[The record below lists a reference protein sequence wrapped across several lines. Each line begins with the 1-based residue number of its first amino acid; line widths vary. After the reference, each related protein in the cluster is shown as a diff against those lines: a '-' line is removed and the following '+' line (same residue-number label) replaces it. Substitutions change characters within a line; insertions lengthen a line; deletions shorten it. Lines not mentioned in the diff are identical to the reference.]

1 MKEKDR
7 ISEVE
12 DQDRLAAELVGL
24 ISEMLQ
30 QHGHNIEGKD
40 GPICCL
46 ASNEFVVA
54 MYLVEPSHA
63 FYEILQHDDGENM
76 LKVFTAVWRMDS
88 NTIDLRLCRDGP
100 WQKSFRSFVDE
111 TIDPGRARNLNRR
124 TDLPR
129 DLIEP
134 ELFGHERGAFKPKRH

>member
-1 MKEKDR
+1 MHDR
-7 ISEVE
+7 ET
-12 DQDRLAAELVGL
+12 ATELVGL
-24 ISEMLQ
+24 ISELLQ

-40 GPICCL
+40 EPICCL

-76 LKVFTAVWRMDS
+76 LKVFTAVRRMGS
-88 NTIDLRLCRDGP
+88 NTIDLRLYRDGP

-124 TDLPR
+124 TDLG
-129 DLIEP
+129 LMK
-134 ELFGHERGAFKPKRH
+134 LH